1 MPLYLTWEC
10 CKCHLRGCKLLW
22 AIGRN
27 HKYNYTRPFCYHFNI
42 RIDSVSSKGFF
53 GLGWNNEIALEVENK
68 GSTKKEINKLFNGEC
83 TEYEDFVQFDN
94 LVFHAR
100 VSDYQG
106 KLPTCGYKI
115 QAKIKEKEK
124 AEQQKREEQEEKK
137 N

>member
-1 MPLYLTWEC
+1 M
-10 CKCHLRGCKLLW
+10 
-22 AIGRN
+22 
-27 HKYNYTRPFCYHFNI
+27 
-42 RIDSVSSKGFF
+42 
-53 GLGWNNEIALEVENK
+53 EVENK
-68 GSTKKEINKLFNGEC
+68 GSTKKVINKLFNGEC

-137 N
+137 NIINIVIDSNWKYKALFQCIVYKNGINIIPKKS